1 MYKVLEEVCGS
12 SVELLVGAQV
22 ITRERGFILDAQE
35 SLEKM
40 ELEEDR
46 KEEALNDALKA
57 LIREEIGERTQIL
70 GRMGFWRRCW
80 KLVMKWL
87 KESRQV
93 S

>member
-1 MYKVLEEVCGS
+1 MNKVLKEVRGS

-22 ITRERGFILDAQE
+22 ITRERVFILDAQE

-40 ELEEDR
+40 EPEVDR
-46 KEEALNDALKA
+46 KEEALNEALKA
-57 LIREEIGERTQIL
+57 LIGEEIRERTQTL

-80 KLVMKWL
+80 KLVIKWL
-87 KESRQV
+87 KEPRQV